1 MRARVCA
8 CASLY
13 IITTLSTKSIGKRC
27 SKIVVAICESLVH
40 LCHNGNANER
50 QSKMSYGFGWNSCYT
65 GVTVS
70 GDKFIAKFW
79 GDSLGTFDTWAE
91 ANAAV
96 IERRRR

>member
-1 MRARVCA
+1 
-8 CASLY
+8 
-13 IITTLSTKSIGKRC
+13 
-27 SKIVVAICESLVH
+27 
-40 LCHNGNANER
+40 
-50 QSKMSYGFGWNSCYT
+50 MSYGFGWNSCYT